1 MLDEILKNLKPKM
14 EKVSDQ
20 LKEEFQTLHT
30 GKASAVLVE
39 GLLIDYYGSKQ
50 PLKQMA
56 QITTPSA
63 NQIVI
68 IPFDKSAAKD
78 IETSIRNSDLNLNPI
93 GESGQIRLVLPP
105 LSEERRKELTKVIH
119 NKAEQ
124 SKVVIR
130 NLRRDVWDE
139 IQKLEKAGKIT
150 QDDKYDGQDKLKK
163 MIEDYNGEIDQLAQE
178 KDSEIMKV

>member
-1 MLDEILKNLKPKM
+1 M
-14 EKVSDQ
+14 EKVLGQ
-20 LKEEFQTLHT
+20 LKKEFQTLHT
-30 GKASAVLVE
+30 GKASTVLVE
-39 GLLIDYYGSKQ
+39 GLLIDYYGSKT

-68 IPFDKSAAKD
+68 IPFDKNAAKD
-78 IETSIRNSDLNLNPI
+78 IETSIRNSDLGLNPI
-93 GESGQIRLVLPP
+93 GESDQIRLVLPP
-105 LSEERRKELTKVIH
+105 LSEERRKELTKAIH
-119 NKAEQ
+119 SKAEQ

-130 NLRRDVWDE
+130 NLRRDAWDE
-139 IQKLEKAGKIT
+139 IQKSEKAGKIT

-163 MIEDYNGEIDQLAQE
+163 MIEDYNEEIGQLAQE

>member
-1 MLDEILKNLKPKM
+1 MLDEILKKLKPKM

-30 GKASAVLVE
+30 GKASAALVE
-39 GLLIDYYGSKQ
+39 GVLIDYYGSKT

-68 IPFDKSAAKD
+68 IPFDKNAAKD
-78 IETSIRNSDLNLNPI
+78 IETSIRNSDLGLNPI
-93 GESGQIRLVLPP
+93 GEGGQIRLVLPP
-105 LSEERRKELTKVIH
+105 LSEERRKELTKAIH
-119 NKAEQ
+119 SKAEQ

-130 NLRRDVWDE
+130 NLRREAWDQ
-139 IQKLEKAGKIT
+139 IQKSEKAGKIT
-150 QDDKYDGQDKLKK
+150 QDDKYDGQDELKK